1 MKIKKFLPVIVA
13 LALTFTGLTA
23 CSTEERGDDEDVTL
37 SENSGV
43 CDMNAVSAEI
53 DSMRISSFA
62 ETAEKSEYVKFTVK
76 DYGEFVIRLRAD
88 VAPITVDNF
97 QNLVAEKFYDGIIFH
112 RVMKNFMIQG
122 GDPDGD
128 GSGGSDKKIKGEFA
142 ANGVRNQM
150 SHVSGVISMARLGND
165 MNSATSQFF
174 ICNDDASY
182 SLDGKYAAFGYVV
195 AGMETV
201 LLISDTEVTYN
212 ASGTEKSVPL
222 TKVVIEKVR
231 FVEKQ

>member
-1 MKIKKFLPVIVA
+1 MKLTKLLLVVLTLA
-13 LALTFTGLTA
+13 LAFTGLTA
-23 CSTEERGDDEDVTL
+23 CTTSKDEGDGEVTQ
-37 SENSGV
+37 SENSGA
-43 CDMNAVSAEI
+43 CDMTAVAAEI
-53 DSMRISSFA
+53 DSMGVSQFA
-62 ETAEKSEYVKFTVK
+62 ETTEKTEYVKFTVK

-97 QNLVAEKFYDGIIFH
+97 QNLVAEKFYDGITFH

-122 GDPDGD
+122 GDPDGN
-128 GSGGSDKKIKGEFA
+128 GTGGSDKAIKGEFA

-150 SHVSGVISMARLGND
+150 SHIAGVISMARRSDD

-182 SLDGKYAAFGYVV
+182 SLDNQYAAFGYVV

-212 ASGTEKSVPL
+212 AYGTEKSVPL
-222 TKVVIEKVR
+222 TKVVMEKVC